1 MCGNEGATE
10 VLPKRAESES
20 EGARAEIRKALLRKA
35 AKRKALQRKGGP
47 CNVRRVRALWGGSS
61 GIAVTKDVHG
71 NTARSA
77 PAPAGRGP
85 GPLVPAVAG
94 KRCSLCE
101 STDLFV
107 FAERARVPVHQNIPA
122 DSARAARDVTRGD
135 LQLACCRSCGF
146 ITNLEFDDRLVTYE
160 PGYEND
166 QTHSPVFEAH
176 TTALIAS
183 LVDAGCKDTF
193 VLEIG
198 AGQGQFLRQLC
209 IEGSNRGQGFDPAY
223 IGPQA
228 IDAGRVTF
236 VREPY
241 RGQAPAE
248 TPHLVLCR
256 HVLEHVPDPMALLR
270 DIRDGVC
277 RQRAVRIA
285 FELRTVDW
293 VLEKM
298 MVQDFFYEHCSYFTQ
313 DSLRFAFERA
323 GFTNVVTRATFAG
336 QYLWATAEYNPAA
349 PRRSQPRRDASAL
362 VRAVER
368 YQKYAESNGAALQ
381 AKLEQLR
388 AAGPVAIWGAGA
400 KGVTYLNMVDP
411 EADVVDCTVDVN
423 PKKQGKFVVGTG
435 HPIVSPEQM
444 VARGVRGVLV
454 MNPVYLD
461 EVRQIMRALGPNV
474 VVVA

>member
-1 MCGNEGATE
+1 
-10 VLPKRAESES
+10 
-20 EGARAEIRKALLRKA
+20 
-35 AKRKALQRKGGP
+35 
-47 CNVRRVRALWGGSS
+47 
-61 GIAVTKDVHG
+61 
-71 NTARSA
+71 
-77 PAPAGRGP
+77 
-85 GPLVPAVAG
+85 
-94 KRCSLCE
+94 
-101 STDLFV
+101 
-107 FAERARVPVHQNIPA
+107 
-122 DSARAARDVTRGD
+122 
-135 LQLACCRSCGF
+135 
-146 ITNLEFDDRLVTYE
+146 
-160 PGYEND
+160 
-166 QTHSPVFEAH
+166 
-176 TTALIAS
+176 
-183 LVDAGCKDTF
+183 
-193 VLEIG
+193 
-198 AGQGQFLRQLC
+198 
-209 IEGSNRGQGFDPAY
+209 
-223 IGPQA
+223 
-228 IDAGRVTF
+228 
-236 VREPY
+236 
-241 RGQAPAE
+241 
-248 TPHLVLCR
+248 
-256 HVLEHVPDPMALLR
+256 
-270 DIRDGVC
+270 
-277 RQRAVRIA
+277 
-285 FELRTVDW
+285 
-293 VLEKM
+293 M

-411 EADVVDCTVDVN
+411 EADMVDCTADVN